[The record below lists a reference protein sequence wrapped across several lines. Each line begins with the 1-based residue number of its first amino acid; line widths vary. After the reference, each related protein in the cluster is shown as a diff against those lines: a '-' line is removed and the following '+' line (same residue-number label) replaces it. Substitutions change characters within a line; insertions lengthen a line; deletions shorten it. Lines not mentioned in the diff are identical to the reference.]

1 MPSANQFSR
10 SSAMRR
16 CMDRAI
22 RTALSAWSSSLVAAG
37 AAKKIMMPSPTNWFT
52 VALKESA
59 MATISEM

>member
-1 MPSANQFSR
+1 
-10 SSAMRR
+10 MRR
-16 CMDRAI
+16 CMGRAI